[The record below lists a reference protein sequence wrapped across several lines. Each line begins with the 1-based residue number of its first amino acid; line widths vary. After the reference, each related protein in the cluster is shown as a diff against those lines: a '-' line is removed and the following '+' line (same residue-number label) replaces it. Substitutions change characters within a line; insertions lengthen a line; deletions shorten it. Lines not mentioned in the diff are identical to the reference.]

1 MEYWILL
8 VIVITLILFIFS
20 FSFWRSVKEDY
31 VPAQIFTATFYILLS
46 FIISLGIFYIF
57 KIHSIWIIGVL
68 LLFGLFSASKRTGIR
83 FYELVDE
90 FVGSLLLSLI
100 PLIIFVIRLEEPSFG
115 VFYIILIL
123 SLLLFHLVK
132 RRYKSFL
139 WYRSGRKGLSG
150 LFAIGVFF
158 LVRSIVSIT
167 KPEMTFLLDEYDIMI
182 SGLISFLSFLNIFIL
197 AKE

>member
-1 MEYWILL
+1 M
-8 VIVITLILFIFS
+8 
-20 FSFWRSVKEDY
+20 
-31 VPAQIFTATFYILLS
+31 
-46 FIISLGIFYIF
+46 
-57 KIHSIWIIGVL
+57 
-68 LLFGLFSASKRTGIR
+68 
-83 FYELVDE
+83 
-90 FVGSLLLSLI
+90 GSLLLSLI